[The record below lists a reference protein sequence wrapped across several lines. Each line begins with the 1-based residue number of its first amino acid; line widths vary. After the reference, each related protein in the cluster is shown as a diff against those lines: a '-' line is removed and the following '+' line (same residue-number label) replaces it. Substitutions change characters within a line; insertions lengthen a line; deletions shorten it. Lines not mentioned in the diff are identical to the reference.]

1 MLITA
6 KLPLER
12 TMRRLIPEEL
22 AKILAETKELGRAYL
37 VGGCVRDWL
46 LDRPIHDFDI
56 EVFGVDYQ
64 QLARALSPWGRADL
78 VGRSFGVLKLTTTSG
93 STFDFSIARHGGREG
108 GRESGEAIGRTGSA
122 VACDIDTN
130 SGVRQAAARRDY
142 TINALSFDPR
152 RMRILDFFGG
162 EADLRNGILRHT
174 SDAFAEDPLR
184 VLRGMRL
191 AARFSLRTAPET
203 LQLCRRMIATYAD
216 LPRERVW
223 GEWFKWAADGVA
235 PSRGLRHLADCGW
248 IAHFPE
254 ISALQDTPQ
263 DQEWHPEGDVFVHT
277 CHCLDALA
285 QLPEWQEEDA
295 PARAILSLAVLAHDF
310 GKPQTTH
317 AALRAGRM
325 RIVSPGHE
333 EAGGPLARQFL
344 QGLGA
349 PEAVTARVVP
359 LVMNHLAHLRML
371 TDRAVR
377 RLARRMEPAT
387 IRELIILITAD
398 AFGRPPRPKVVP
410 EGLLTLRRL
419 AAEEAVATGA
429 PRPILLGRHL
439 LELGLSPGK
448 SFGVILAAAY
458 EAQLEGA
465 FLDLPQALSW
475 LRRQPHLKG
484 VGKE

>member
-1 MLITA
+1 VA
-6 KLPLER
+6 P
-12 TMRRLIPEEL
+12 
-22 AKILAETKELGRAYL
+22 
-37 VGGCVRDWL
+37 D
-46 LDRPIHDFDI
+46 
-56 EVFGVDYQ
+56 
-64 QLARALSPWGRADL
+64 AD
-78 VGRSFGVLKLTTTSG
+78 SDSG
-93 STFDFSIARHGGREG
+93 M
-108 GRESGEAIGRTGSA
+108 
-122 VACDIDTN
+122 
-130 SGVRQAAARRDY
+130 RQAAARRDF

-162 EADLRNGILRHT
+162 EADLRNGVLRHT

-184 VLRGMRL
+184 VLRGMQL

-203 LQLCRRMIATYAD
+203 LQLCRRVVATD
-216 LPRERVW
+216 LAPERVW

-248 IAHFPE
+248 LAHFPE

-285 QLPEWQEEDA
+285 ELPEWQGEDA
-295 PARAILSLAVLAHDF
+295 PARAILSFAVLAHDF

-317 AALRAGRM
+317 AAPRAGRM

-344 QGLGA
+344 QRLGA
-349 PEAVTARVVP
+349 PEAVVARVVP
-359 LVMNHLAHLRML
+359 LVINHLAHLRML

-377 RLARRMEPAT
+377 RLARRLAPAT
-387 IRELIILITAD
+387 IRELTILITAD
-398 AFGRPPRPKVVP
+398 AFGRPPRPKLVP
-410 EGLLTLRRL
+410 EGLLTLKRL
-419 AAEEAVATGA
+419 AAAEAVATGA

-458 EAQLEGA
+458 EAQLDGA
-465 FLDLPQALSW
+465 FLDLPEALSW
-475 LRRQPHLKG
+475 LRRQPRLK

>member
-1 MLITA
+1 MQ
-6 KLPLER
+6 
-12 TMRRLIPEEL
+12 RLIPEEL
-22 AKILAETKELGRAYL
+22 GKILAETKELGRAYL

-46 LDRPIHDFDI
+46 LGRPIHDFDI
-56 EVFGVDYQ
+56 EVFGVDYP
-64 QLARALSPWGRADL
+64 QLTRALSPWGRADL
-78 VGRSFGVLKLTTTSG
+78 VGRSFGVLKLTTASG
-93 STFDFSIARHGGREG
+93 STFDFSIPRPGGGNGVRDGCGHGGRD
-108 GRESGEAIGRTGSA
+108 AIGHTGS
-122 VACDIDTN
+122 VARATDAE

-184 VLRGMRL
+184 VLRGMQL

-203 LQLCRRMIATYAD
+203 LQLCRRIVATYAD
-216 LPRERVW
+216 LPSERVW
-223 GEWFKWAADGVA
+223 AEWYKWAADGVA

-285 QLPEWQEEDA
+285 QLREWQGEGA
-295 PARAILSLAVLAHDF
+295 LARAVLSFAVLAHDF

-317 AALRAGRM
+317 TALRAGRM

-333 EAGGPLARQFL
+333 EAGGPLAKQFL
-344 QGLGA
+344 QRLGA
-349 PEAVTARVVP
+349 PEAVAARVVP
-359 LVMNHLAHLRML
+359 LVMNHLAHLPML
-371 TDRAVR
+371 TGRAVR
-377 RLARRMEPAT
+377 RLARRLQPAT
-387 IRELIILITAD
+387 IRELTILITAD

-410 EGLLTLRRL
+410 AGLLTLKRL